1 MMGFVLPCCRDF
13 STNFELDRE
22 HAMFRA
28 ESKSCG
34 SRVLP
39 SRNLP
44 IAFVRGGQFL
54 REQMQK
60 PGASCDCAYEI
71 VCADQGT

>member
-1 MMGFVLPCCRDF
+1 MMSFVLPCCRDF

-28 ESKSCG
+28 EFKSCG

-39 SRNLP
+39 SRNRQF
-44 IAFVRGGQFL
+44 AFVQGGQFL
-54 REQMQK
+54 REQVRK
-60 PGASCDCAYEI
+60 PGGF
-71 VCADQGT
+71 V